1 MKIKAFVRENLPNSK
16 IIVSSPKLPVD
27 NDTLFL
33 MLKYLAKNIMELKI
47 NVANN
52 NNINCT
58 HLATKGF
65 HLNLVITKFFN
76 DVKRLRVTT
85 RENPSM

>member
-1 MKIKAFVRENLPNSK
+1 
-16 IIVSSPKLPVD
+16 
-27 NDTLFL
+27 
-33 MLKYLAKNIMELKI
+33 MELKI

-58 HLATKGF
+58 HLATKGL